1 MKWPYARL
9 WALLA
14 TAFAVIM
21 LLSTF
26 DDLRIFGHQMAK
38 VKTSPEVG
46 GQAVRSVAVSEKNV
60 AATDTCK
67 YTLLFVGD
75 SMLGI
80 VTASGCLCRRKRAFA
95 LHCDLVWVDNRKMG
109 CDT

>member
-1 MKWPYARL
+1 MAIR
-9 WALLA
+9 AIMGIVGNGIC
-14 TAFAVIM
+14 VIM

-75 SMLGI
+75 SMLEGLSPRLAAYAEETGI
-80 VTASGCLCRRKRAFA
+80 RFTR
-95 LHCDLVWVDNRKMG
+95 
-109 CDT
+109 